1 MNNQS
6 CVCVLAVV
14 IGACGGRAAGD
25 TTTESSVASPSASAE
40 PVSRDEQALA
50 RCSDPPSDEP
60 ALAIGDG
67 EQLAVRLEG
76 RWLLCHTWDQYS
88 EPELFFGAKDRVGME
103 IGARFTWLAST
114 ATEGVTTTNGSEWS
128 VTGGMQFTVGSEEA
142 PRRFWVFIAPTNDRA
157 RMGSPELGSRTYDF
171 VRVR

>member
-1 MNNQS
+1 MKNQS
-6 CVCVLAVV
+6 CVFVLAVV
-14 IGACGGRAAGD
+14 IGACGGQVAGD
-25 TTTESSVASPSASAE
+25 TTSESSFPSALASAK

-50 RCSDPPSDEP
+50 RCSDPPSDQP
-60 ALAIGDG
+60 ALAVGDG

-114 ATEGVTTTNGSEWS
+114 ATEDVTTTTGSEWS
-128 VTGGMQFTVGSEEA
+128 ATDGTQFTVGAEEA
-142 PRRFWVFIAPTNDRA
+142 PRRFWVLIAPTNDRA